1 MCASQDSRHL
11 WERPS
16 HSIPRKKSTT
26 CIRRGCSASCSIGR
40 PTSLGTRRRSSE
52 PDGSHASRPPKGCSR
67 PQRSLW
73 PRADREEASSF
84 RATAEFES
92 RGMAIGFVLISTAPA
107 KEHEVYNEL
116 LKVKEI
122 VELHPLFGEY
132 DLIAKIEAE
141 DFNVLGQVVVDKIRS
156 IPGVIDTKTLTG
168 IKF

>member
-1 MCASQDSRHL
+1 MHIRV
-11 WERPS
+11 
-16 HSIPRKKSTT
+16 RKGYIETVS
-26 CIRRGCSASCSIGR
+26 S
-40 PTSLGTRRRSSE
+40 RRS
-52 PDGSHASRPPKGCSR
+52 DLGV
-67 PQRSLW
+67 
-73 PRADREEASSF
+73 
-84 RATAEFES
+84 
-92 RGMAIGFVLISTAPA
+92 AIGFVLISTAPA